1 VSVMA
6 NPKSQIPNPE
16 SQEPAGSSIPVS
28 GARPEEDYCRR
39 LESYLCRKND
49 GHLIRIVGP
58 SFEQVCEWAARGIP
72 LKLAMRGIDRYFDR
86 YYAKGPRRRPVR
98 IEFCEADVLD
108 VFDEW
113 RRSVGVPVGASGAD
127 GVGEVGEACGA
138 GEASGASGVGGVS
151 GADLSVPRSSLP
163 AHLDRVIARLTTLRA
178 GHDRTLHPILDAT
191 IRELDAARSR
201 ARSIRGEARDTFIE
215 RLCELDA
222 SLVEAL
228 RHQCDD
234 ATLRQFGAEAD
245 DELKPFRVRMPA
257 DAYQQAH
264 RACVDRLLRER
275 ANLPTIAYE

>member
-1 VSVMA
+1 
-6 NPKSQIPNPE
+6 
-16 SQEPAGSSIPVS
+16 
-28 GARPEEDYCRR
+28 
-39 LESYLCRKND
+39 
-49 GHLIRIVGP
+49 
-58 SFEQVCEWAARGIP
+58 
-72 LKLAMRGIDRYFDR
+72 
-86 YYAKGPRRRPVR
+86 
-98 IEFCEADVLD
+98 
-108 VFDEW
+108 
-113 RRSVGVPVGASGAD
+113 
-127 GVGEVGEACGA
+127 
-138 GEASGASGVGGVS
+138 
-151 GADLSVPRSSLP
+151 LP